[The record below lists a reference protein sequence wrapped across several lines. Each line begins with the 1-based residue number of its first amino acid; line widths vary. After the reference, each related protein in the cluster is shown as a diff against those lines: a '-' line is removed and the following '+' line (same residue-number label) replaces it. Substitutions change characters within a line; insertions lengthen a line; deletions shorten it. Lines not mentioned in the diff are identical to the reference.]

1 MLLGFNSTHIL
12 SIFVSFAEAVAL
24 VLDCLGRTYIVT
36 RFNTDKDTW
45 PPQQSKH
52 FTTLA
57 FIYHYKNERTQ
68 REVITIAKAS
78 QSGHIDDI
86 MQAAGSCE
94 NSATSED
101 YDLEGY
107 SATKD
112 ISELLAPLDHSDGS
126 KPQTILIEG
135 APGIGKSFLLK
146 HIAYLWAEKHVLFT
160 SKLLSLLCLRDPA
173 VQKMSSVN
181 DLVNYFCKQE
191 KTASNLGH
199 ICAAYLYKTG
209 GKNVTILLD
218 GLDEFPEELHDN
230 SFIVNILEHRVLSS
244 CNVIVSSRPHA
255 SAHLHDNVMLRV
267 DILGF
272 TEKDR
277 ECFIKQSF
285 IGKPEKI
292 KKLLVYLQG
301 HPTVNSLCFIPF
313 IMTVLVFLYKHEV
326 VLFDSVSEL
335 YMQFVCLTIRRHLTK
350 LGFSPKQD
358 INDFNKLPG
367 FCSNIIRDLSRLSL
381 KALSKN
387 QLIFSLDEIKMACPE
402 IENARGAFNG
412 FGLLQ
417 AVEHFSATCKTISFN
432 FIHFSIQ
439 EFLAAQCVVN
449 LPPKEEVQVLEN
461 YFWSKR
467 YFNMFLMYIGLTR
480 GQRSSFRQFLSDG
493 DTQTRIADKFLTEQK
508 RCLYLYKCFCEAGDN
523 EMCQVISESK
533 VFSGRT
539 INLRGIPL
547 LPNDVSCLGLFLANS
562 HIKHW
567 KRLELLSCN
576 IRDVGCRILHHAL
589 VGNNISVTIENLHLS
604 ANSLTSVSA
613 HYISDIAVSCKS
625 TLLYLNGNVL
635 GNTDGLSRLL
645 QDTAMVELYIH
656 GNKLHTS
663 SVISLFKAL
672 QNCSSKLKMLS
683 LIHNDIRDE
692 AGVEIATALQVN
704 RTLECLWINGNPI
717 SGETA
722 LTISAALR
730 DNNTLKLLE
739 LPYYSYDLRKTIARE
754 AKDINEIRR
763 SQGSYM
769 ELTIDFQ

>member
-1 MLLGFNSTHIL
+1 M
-12 SIFVSFAEAVAL
+12 
-24 VLDCLGRTYIVT
+24 YIVT

-57 FIYHYKNERTQ
+57 FIYHKNERTQ

-94 NSATSED
+94 SNDTSEDYNTASED
-101 YDLEGY
+101 YDLEGS

-126 KPQTILIEG
+126 QPQTILIEG

-146 HIAYLWAEKHVLFT
+146 HIAYLWAKKQVLSS
-160 SKLLSLLCLRDPA
+160 SKLLFLLCLRDPA

-199 ICAAYLYKTG
+199 ICAAHLYKTG

-218 GLDEFPEELHDN
+218 GLDEFPEELHDHN
-230 SFIVNILEHRVLSS
+230 FIVNILEHRVLPA

-255 SAHLHDNVMLRV
+255 SAHLHDNVVLRV

-277 ECFIKQSF
+277 ENFITQSF
-285 IGKPEKI
+285 IGRPEKV
-292 KKLLVYLQG
+292 KKLLDYLQN
-301 HPTVNSLCFIPF
+301 HPTINSLCFVPF

-326 VLFDSVSEL
+326 ILFDSSSEL
-335 YMQFVCLTIRRHLTK
+335 YKQFVCLTIRRHLTK
-350 LGFSPKQD
+350 LGLSRNDD
-358 INDFNKLPG
+358 INDLNKLPSCCRDIVG
-367 FCSNIIRDLSRLSL
+367 DLSKLSL
-381 KALSKN
+381 QGLSDN
-387 QLIFSLDEIKMACPE
+387 QLIFTLDEIRMACPE
-402 IENARGAFNG
+402 IESVPGAING

-439 EFLAAQCVVN
+439 EFLAAQCVAN
-449 LPPKEEVQVLEN
+449 LPPEEEGQVLEN
-461 YFWSKR
+461 HFWSKR
-467 YFNMFLMYIGLTR
+467 YFNMFSMYIGLTR
-480 GQRSSFRQFLSDG
+480 GQRSSFKQFLSDG

-508 RCLYLYKCFCEAGDN
+508 RCLYLYKCFFEAGDN

-539 INLRGIPL
+539 INLRGMPL
-547 LPNDVSCLGLFLANS
+547 LPSDVSCLGLFLANS

-576 IRDVGCRILHHAL
+576 IRDVGCRILHHSL
-589 VGNNISVTIENLHLS
+589 VGNNVLVKIENLHLS

-613 HYISDIAVSCKS
+613 HYISDIVVSCKS
-625 TLLYLNGNVL
+625 ILLYLNGNVL

-663 SVISLFKAL
+663 SVVSLFKTL

-692 AGVEIATALQVN
+692 AGVEIAAALQVN
-704 RTLECLWINGNPI
+704 RTLECLWINGNPL
-717 SGETA
+717 GEEAA
-722 LTISAALR
+722 LTIAAALR
-730 DNNTLKLLE
+730 NNNTLRLLK
-739 LPYYSYDLRKTIARE
+739 LPYYSYDLRKNITRE
-754 AKDINEIRR
+754 AKDINKVRR
-763 SQGSYM
+763 SQGCYM
-769 ELTIDFQ
+769 ELNIDFQ